1 MAVTTLVLSVRSSVF
16 FFRRFYQKACGD
28 YATHWRFLASLMHSV
43 LATSNEAL
51 AIATL
56 KKNIFYSITHF
67 LSLSPRFSL
76 LPSSSLSDSLSLSLH
91 LTLLSFLVRLPLF
104 SVFFKEI
111 LVVES
116 LIWWWCGCVLG
127 RHGKG
132 LRVVQAGMVEAWSS
146 ISLFS
151 SLS

>member
-1 MAVTTLVLSVRSSVF
+1 MAITTLVLSVRSSVF
-16 FFRRFYQKACGD
+16 LFRRFCQKACGD

-51 AIATL
+51 AITTL

-76 LPSSSLSDSLSLSLH
+76 LPSSSLSLCLSLSLSLSSLH

-116 LIWWWCGCVLG
+116 LIWWWCDCVLG

-132 LRVVQAGMVEAWSS
+132 LRVV
-146 ISLFS
+146 
-151 SLS
+151 